1 MSVPVYCP
9 QCGSLLATKF
19 EGGRDRVACLTDGCG
34 YFYFGEASIGCGG
47 VVVQG
52 DRVLLIQRGIQP
64 GRGTWQIPGGYVEA
78 DEVIHAAVER
88 EVLEEAGIVARVTD
102 SLGWRHTA
110 SAPSNTPD
118 RPDRPANIYVV
129 FRLDHVSGDPIH
141 DGDETLNAGFFSLA
155 EMARMEGVQALSLWA
170 IRLALAHPPNAG
182 LVSNHDHFDMRPG
195 WSLFGLN
202 RD

>member
-1 MSVPVYCP
+1 MAVPIFCP
-9 QCGSLLATKF
+9 KCGSLLSTKF
-19 EGGRDRVACLTDGCG
+19 EGGRDRVACHTDGCG
-34 YFYFGEASIGCGG
+34 YFYFGEASIGCGA
-47 VVVQG
+47 VVVNDG
-52 DRVLLIQRGIQP
+52 KALLIQRGLQP

-78 DEVIHAAVER
+78 DEVIHTAVER

-110 SAPSNTPD
+110 SVN
-118 RPDRPANIYVV
+118 DRPANIYVV

-141 DGDETLNAGFFSLA
+141 DGDETLNAGFYSLA
-155 EMARMEGVQALSLWA
+155 EMAEMEGVQALSLWA

-182 LVSNHDHFDMRPG
+182 LVSNHDHFEMRPG